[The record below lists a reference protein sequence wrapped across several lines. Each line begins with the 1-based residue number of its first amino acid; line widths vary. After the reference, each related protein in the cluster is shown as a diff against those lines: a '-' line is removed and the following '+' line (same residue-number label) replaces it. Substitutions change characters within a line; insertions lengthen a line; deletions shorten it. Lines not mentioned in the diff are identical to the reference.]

1 MSDAPGRPCRVVG
14 DVVFFDDKP
23 KPQVYGGWP
32 PRDRAAVDRVE
43 PTHHAAGELPIG
55 TEVRMQV
62 SRDRVV
68 TVEAATA
75 VEPSAAVELAAVSAV
90 PTVTAPAPA
99 RAVESDE
106 LGFTHVQVGSDLVA
120 VEHAR
125 RLPQAF
131 ELFVNATCETQAKV
145 FAVRWP
151 SVPVYACA
159 AVKSGVVFLNES
171 RLRPSC
177 PLLWLSTLVH
187 EAHHVREKHVTPGE
201 DEAEESAADAEA
213 KFVLTGLALSV
224 DRKSPP
230 VGETPIDPLR
240 CVACYEHP
248 GGRCRQSESTRGR
261 VHAAFEK
268 YCDPLGS

>member
-1 MSDAPGRPCRVVG
+1 MSDAPGRKCRIIG
-14 DVVFFDDKP
+14 DELIFIDDRP
-23 KPQVYGGWP
+23 TFAGGW

-43 PTHHAAGELPIG
+43 RAHHSAADLPVG
-55 TEVRMQV
+55 VEVMMHVRH
-62 SRDRVV
+62 DR
-68 TVEAATA
+68 VEAATA
-75 VEPSAAVELAAVSAV
+75 VEPAAVSAV

-99 RAVESDE
+99 RAVESDDG
-106 LGFTHVQVGSDLVA
+106 LGFTHVQVGSDLVS
-120 VEHAR
+120 VEGAR

-131 ELFVNATCETQAKV
+131 ELFASATCETQAKV
-145 FAVRWP
+145 FSVRWP

-171 RLRPSC
+171 RLRPAC
-177 PLLWLSTLVH
+177 PLLWLSTIAH
-187 EAHHVREKHVTPGE
+187 EAHHIREKHVTPGE

-213 KFVLTGLALSV
+213 EFVLTGLALSV

-230 VGETPIDPLR
+230 VGGTPIDPLR

-261 VHAAFEK
+261 VHQALAK
-268 YCDPLGS
+268 YCEPFGG